1 MKKQKVYFPTRFD
14 KICRGNHAII
24 LSNKSRGMFYMKKK
38 KSLWSSMVFI
48 IMICITLCCYGHSG
62 RTDANGGHR
71 DNKNKSGLG
80 SYHYH
85 CGGHPAHLHSN
96 GVCPYSS
103 SSSNSGKKK
112 STGGTTNSK
121 TKTTQTTQKEVTKP
135 KTIGVEKVEITIE
148 KKGLEPGETIR
159 ALATVS
165 PDNATDKTVKWTS
178 SNSNIAVVDEEGN
191 ITAKEEGKVKI
202 IAISSNG
209 KSQEIEMNVE
219 KKIVVEDDT
228 NTISNVIGKNETRDE
243 VKNEIQ
249 TKKEDKT
256 KLSNPIPGII
266 TIGAAG
272 GIGYWVY
279 RKKKK

>member
-1 MKKQKVYFPTRFD
+1 
-14 KICRGNHAII
+14 
-24 LSNKSRGMFYMKKK
+24 MKKK